1 MPGGPGV
8 ILFSFGF
15 SKRVKLVLSAFLIKK
30 APEEPPQQPSQNSGV
45 ESDFF
50 DTILQ
55 QLLEQPSVASNEA
68 ESSECEREEKMS
80 KSAAAKISKL
90 EAKVKELEQ
99 KVDQLQSQQQ
109 YWGDVYTKLGLK
121 LVALE
126 AKLK

>member
-1 MPGGPGV
+1 M
-8 ILFSFGF
+8 
-15 SKRVKLVLSAFLIKK
+15 LSAFLIKK

-55 QLLEQPSVASNEA
+55 NLLQQPSVASKEV
-68 ESSECEREEKMS
+68 ESSECESEEKRS
-80 KSAAAKISKL
+80 KSAAEKISQL

-109 YWGDVYTKLGLK
+109 YWGDVFTKLGLK
-121 LVALE
+121 MVALE
-126 AKLK
+126 EKLK